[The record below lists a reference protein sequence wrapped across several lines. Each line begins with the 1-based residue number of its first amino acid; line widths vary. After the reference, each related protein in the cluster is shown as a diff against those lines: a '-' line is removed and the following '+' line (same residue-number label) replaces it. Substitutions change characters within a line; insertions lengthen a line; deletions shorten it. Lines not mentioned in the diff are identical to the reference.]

1 MRNLFRKGKGMDT
14 TPTVPK
20 MGQLET
26 FLNQLEQNSRE
37 RQAEDIRQILDC
49 VKAMRTEVAEALEEA
64 VYLREYIQSLE
75 TPPLKA
81 RLGSMQEEVRESLYE
96 TGNQLK
102 EVERQI
108 AEEIKN
114 SMDMLK
120 NKGIQ
125 ALDQVLDA
133 AHVFQGLSRIETM
146 MTQAVAGMEKK
157 IETVDRMAGEL
168 HAIKGH
174 VKNIGRAASGRPA
187 EEIIARDVTKGVLA
201 KFRAGME
208 YCRKILAGM
217 GQKALIA
224 RAHAVHLH
232 QLADPQIEQVSSVQ
246 KIAGELR
253 AAFAMEYSRLP
264 EPAQAR

>member
-1 MRNLFRKGKGMDT
+1 METAL
-14 TPTVPK
+14 TVPQ

-26 FLNQLEQNSRE
+26 FLEQLEQNSKA
-37 RQAEDIRQILDC
+37 RQAEDIRQILAC
-49 VKAMRTEVAEALEEA
+49 VNAMRADITETLEEVA
-64 VYLREYIQSLE
+64 YLRDYIQSME
-75 TPPLKA
+75 PPSLKT
-81 RLGSMQEEVRESLYE
+81 RLGTMQDEVRESLYE
-96 TGNQLK
+96 AGNQLK

-108 AEEIKN
+108 VGEIQN
-114 SMDMLK
+114 SMNMLK

-125 ALDQVLDA
+125 TLDEILDA
-133 AHVFQGLSRIETM
+133 AHVFQGLGKIETVLAR
-146 MTQAVAGMEKK
+146 AVTGMERK
-157 IETVDRMAGEL
+157 IETVDRMAEEL

-187 EEIIARDVTKGVLA
+187 EEIADRDVTKGVLA

-217 GQKALIA
+217 GQKVLMAK
-224 RAHAVHLH
+224 AHTVHLH
-232 QLADPQIEQVSSVQ
+232 HLADSKIEQVSSVQ

-253 AAFAMEYSRLP
+253 AASAIEYGRLP

>member
-1 MRNLFRKGKGMDT
+1 MRNLFRKGKGMET

-133 AHVFQGLSRIETM
+133 AHE
-146 MTQAVAGMEKK
+146 
-157 IETVDRMAGEL
+157 
-168 HAIKGH
+168 
-174 VKNIGRAASGRPA
+174 IGRAS
-187 EEIIARDVTKGVLA
+187 
-201 KFRAGME
+201 
-208 YCRKILAGM
+208 CRE
-217 GQKALIA
+217 
-224 RAHAVHLH
+224 RV
-232 QLADPQIEQVSSVQ
+232 
-246 KIAGELR
+246 
-253 AAFAMEYSRLP
+253 
-264 EPAQAR
+264 